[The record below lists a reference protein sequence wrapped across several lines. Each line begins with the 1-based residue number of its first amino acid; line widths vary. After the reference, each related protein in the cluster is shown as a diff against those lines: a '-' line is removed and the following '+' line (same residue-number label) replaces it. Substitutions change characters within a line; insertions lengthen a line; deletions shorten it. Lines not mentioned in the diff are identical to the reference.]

1 MMLHA
6 PRSRHI
12 DVLHKHKVGAT
23 HMVPSS
29 QTQSVH
35 YTPSQERLNFLRHH
49 ALGKRHHILGS
60 GEEGMV
66 FTKSSGIKGGTLD
79 ESTQSTLLDS
89 SNPSFGSHPSPQHDV
104 TTHIAE
110 HVADR
115 NHVRRIEGAQ
125 IRAIR
130 AANLARNDKNDEL
143 TDQQVSNA
151 TVLGKRVFLMTPE
164 ERRAWKAQYGDHTL
178 FSMMTNQVRED
189 EKNRN
194 FNHARKK
201 GGVLTYGLFK

>member
-1 MMLHA
+1 MLHA

-29 QTQSVH
+29 QTQSVY
-35 YTPSQERLNFLRHH
+35 YTPSKDRLNFFRHH

-89 SNPSFGSHPSPQHDV
+89 SNPSFGSHTSPQHDF

-110 HVADR
+110 HVADK
-115 NHVRRIEGAQ
+115 NHIRRIEGGQ
-125 IRAIR
+125 YRALR
-130 AANLARNDKNDEL
+130 AANISKGDRNDEL
-143 TDQQVSNA
+143 DDHEVNTA
-151 TVLGKRVFLMTPE
+151 TVLGKRVSTMTPE
-164 ERRAWKAQYGDHTL
+164 ERRAWKAQFGEHTA
-178 FSMMTNQVRED
+178 FSMMMNQVRED
-189 EKNRN
+189 EKKRS
-194 FNHARKK
+194 FNHAQKR
-201 GGVLTYGLFK
+201 GGVHTYGLFK